1 MEDETPNARR
11 NEKRNPKR
19 NQETTILWLFSNFHD
34 TQERHIRV
42 YKTERDLPQEKCWV
56 SIVTKRYSCTGD
68 RKETH
73 KKHKNLRIFF
83 GDAKHVRLCDGVVC
97 AGMQSEMNPD

>member
-1 MEDETPNARR
+1 MLVGMK
-11 NEKRNPKR
+11 NEILNGIKKLPFYGSFQILMIHKRDIYVCTKP
-19 NQETTILWLFSNFHD
+19 
-34 TQERHIRV
+34 
-42 YKTERDLPQEKCWV
+42 ERDSPQEKCWV